1 MEVKKIVGAI
11 IAIMVAGIAILGAVQ
26 VGLIKGKP
34 LPAEDDMMKSPDSTT
49 TRSINGMT
57 EQDRPIDVTGS
68 ANASSDQPVGI
79 DENASGT

>member
-1 MEVKKIVGAI
+1 
-11 IAIMVAGIAILGAVQ
+11 
-26 VGLIKGKP
+26 
-34 LPAEDDMMKSPDSTT
+34 MMKSPDSTT